1 MRDKIT
7 WTHKTIAIAIISIV
21 LIIFGWNIIPKE
33 VKVKEEPILYLIIL
47 DMILGG
53 LLALKI
59 QKNEKQ
65 EGLCKISFSPCFIY
79 SSYKIACQERAG
91 NPPVFLTFLLFR

>member
-65 EGLCKISFSPCFIY
+65 EKNFSI
-79 SSYKIACQERAG
+79 IL
-91 NPPVFLTFLLFR
+91 FLSETMKKSL